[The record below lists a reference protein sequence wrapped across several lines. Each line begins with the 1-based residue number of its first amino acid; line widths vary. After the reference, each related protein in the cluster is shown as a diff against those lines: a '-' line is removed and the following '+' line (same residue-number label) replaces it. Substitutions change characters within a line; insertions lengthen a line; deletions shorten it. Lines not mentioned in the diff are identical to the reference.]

1 VQKISLRILIYT
13 FLNILLIIL
22 ALIHLPRIF
31 ERPKAPLEVSQD
43 GDNIYVDQV
52 LDTTAAG
59 ELRVGDRLI
68 SWNNQNIPILQA
80 VDFLTS
86 FGKIGEN
93 IEILYERNHQQI
105 ITKITLIEYY
115 PSYRYL
121 FIILFVGF
129 VIWMFSF
136 FVLYYGPDNSASR
149 TLHWCFTALSVALL
163 TTTGLV
169 ERDDIWVYVTE
180 IVLFMFYMFTVSG
193 FFFFST
199 IFPLGEKDQMTLR
212 KIIIFIPSNILVG
225 FILYYR
231 LSSIYYLSLDDFVS
245 YQSIFALFHI
255 TLFIFIGGAIFN
267 FIYAYRHTRLSEE
280 RKQIKWVLW
289 GLITGSLPFLVLYIL
304 PQILA
309 NFLPDIF
316 TTQEPIREEYTHLF
330 FLIIPFAFTVAI
342 IKYHFVDIN
351 FLISRTIGY
360 SILTLFLGAVYITA
374 VMVVISTFEQAI
386 FDEYL
391 LPVGI
396 ALFLFLIFNPLRTRI
411 QKFIDELFFP
421 GRQLFRNAVKDISE
435 KLLQSLRSDDLF
447 SQLITGLC
455 KYIPVS
461 NMAIYVKSGM
471 QLRLRNQFKTGARE
485 TINLPGDL
493 QKMSSNSTRIFAKEG
508 AIKTHLQN
516 TDFSQETFLNDIGFA
531 IGLPL
536 TGKNNEFH
544 AILFVTPYHQTS
556 FFIEEEVDLLITGVS
571 VASEMLDRL
580 ILQEKIILEQADK
593 QRIKEI
599 SDLKS
604 YFVSNV
610 SHELKSPLSSI
621 KAFAELLAMN
631 KNLPTKERIEFAHII
646 DGETDRLTRL
656 IDNVLDISKIE
667 QGAKYYQFK
676 PANPVEI
683 IDDVLKSL
691 RYQLEQYQF
700 DVHLNFEKD
709 IGEIEADSEALK
721 QALANLVTNVIKY
734 SGDTKYLEI
743 KLHRQNQYLA
753 FDICDKGIGI
763 SKRDIKHIFDNFY
776 RSQDDTVRTIG
787 GTGIG
792 LTVVNHIINAHNG
805 KIEVESELG
814 KGTRFTLLIPSTQ

>member
-1 VQKISLRILIYT
+1 VQKISPRILIYT
-13 FLNILLIIL
+13 LLNVLLIII
-22 ALIHLPRIF
+22 ALIHLPQIF

-43 GDNIYVDQV
+43 GNNIHIDQI
-52 LDTTAAG
+52 LDITAAG
-59 ELRVGDRLI
+59 ELKPGDRLI
-68 SWNNQNIPILQA
+68 SWNKQRIPILQA

-86 FGKIGEN
+86 FGKIGEK
-93 IEILYERNHQQI
+93 IEILYERNNQQL
-105 ITKITLIEYY
+105 TTNITLIEYY

-129 VIWMFSF
+129 VIWVFSF
-136 FVLYYGPDNSASR
+136 FVLFYGPDNSASR

-163 TTTGLV
+163 TSTGFV
-169 ERDDIWVYVTE
+169 DRTEIWIYVSE
-180 IVLFMFYMFTVSG
+180 IVLFFFYMYTVSG

-199 IFPLGEKDQMTLR
+199 IFPFGEKGQMTLR
-212 KIIIFIPSNILVG
+212 KIIIFVPSNILVV
-225 FILYYR
+225 FILYFR
-231 LSSIYYLSLDDFVS
+231 LSSIYYLSLDSFVI
-245 YQSIFALFHI
+245 YQSIFTLFHI
-255 TLFIFIGGAIFN
+255 TLFIFVGGAIFN
-267 FIYAYRHTRLSEE
+267 FIYAYRHAQLNEE

-289 GLITGSLPFLVLYIL
+289 GLITGSLPFLIFYIL

-342 IKYHFVDIN
+342 IKYHFIDIN

-360 SILTLFLGAVYITA
+360 AILTLFLGAVYVTA
-374 VMVVISTFEQAI
+374 VLVVISTVEQAV

-391 LPVGI
+391 LLIGI
-396 ALFLFLIFNPLRTRI
+396 TLFLFVIFNPLRTRI
-411 QKFIDELFFP
+411 QNFIDELFFP
-421 GRQLFRNAVKDISE
+421 GRRLFRNAVKDISE
-435 KLLQSLRSDDLF
+435 KLLQSLQSDDLF
-447 SQLITGLC
+447 SQLISSLC

-461 NMAIYVKSGM
+461 NMAVYTRSGKR
-471 QLRLRNQFKTGARE
+471 LRLRNQFKSGANKAL
-485 TINLPGDL
+485 NLPSDW
-493 QKMSSNSTRIFAKEG
+493 QQISSSTFPILAIKG
-508 AIKTHLQN
+508 AISAQVQN
-516 TDFSQETFLNDIGFA
+516 TDFSHEAFLIDTGYA
-531 IGLPL
+531 IALPL

-544 AILFVTPYHQTS
+544 AILFATPFHQTS
-556 FFIEEEVDLLITGVS
+556 FFIEEEVDLLSTGVS

-580 ILQEKIILEQADK
+580 LLQEKIILEQADK
-593 QRIKEI
+593 KRIKEI

-621 KAFAELLAMN
+621 KVFAELLALD
-631 KNLPTKERIEFAHII
+631 KKLPINERIEFAQII

-676 PANPVEI
+676 PSNPVEI
-683 IDDVLKSL
+683 IDDVLKSI
-691 RYQLEQYQF
+691 RYQLEQYEF
-700 DVHLNFEKD
+700 DVHLNIEKD

-721 QALANLVTNVIKY
+721 QALANLISNVIKY
-734 SGDTKYLEI
+734 SGAVKYLKI
-743 KLHRQNQYLA
+743 DLYRKNQFVA
-753 FDICDKGIGI
+753 IDITDKGIGI
-763 SKRDIKHIFDNFY
+763 SKTDIEHIFDNFY
-776 RSQDDTVRTIG
+776 RSQDDNVRTIG

-805 KIEVESELG
+805 KIEVESEPG
-814 KGTRFTLLIPSTQ
+814 KGTRFTLLFPGTQ